1 MTNLVSIEL
10 PKNFSVALLVIAGK
24 YGNGNERI
32 TSLKKEGYDPVIV
45 QKAVNDILKVMNNY
59 G

>member
-1 MTNLVSIEL
+1 MAEIKTYTL
-10 PKNFSVALLVIAGK
+10 PPNFSAALLVIAGE

-32 TSLKKEGYDPVIV
+32 TALKKEGYDPSTV